1 MQESVDM
8 GRHMRRTLEFLE
20 ITQSENCNSIT
31 GQPQQRRYLQVGV
44 LENILR
50 RIFVGFRVDSPYKGV
65 TLVRRNLPLRQR
77 LFILQQTLTHI

>member
-8 GRHMRRTLEFLE
+8 GRHMVRTLEFLE
-20 ITQSENCNSIT
+20 ITQSGNCNSIT

-50 RIFVGFRVDSPYKGV
+50 RIFVGFRA
-65 TLVRRNLPLRQR
+65 TVRG
-77 LFILQQTLTHI
+77 T